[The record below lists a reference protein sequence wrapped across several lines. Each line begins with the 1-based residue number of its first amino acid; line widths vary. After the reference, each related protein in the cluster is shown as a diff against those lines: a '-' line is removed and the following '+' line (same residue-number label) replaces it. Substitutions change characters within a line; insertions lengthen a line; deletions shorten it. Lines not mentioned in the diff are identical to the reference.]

1 MKRRA
6 AAAPLL
12 FAAAA
17 CFFAAAVLRFALI
30 GYETT
35 ALLCACLGAALVLGA
50 LLPRRGRIVLLLVC
64 CLGAATLFTATAP
77 VLRAAGGDMET
88 DAAYLIVL
96 GAGVNGTA
104 PSRSL
109 ADRLAAAL
117 DYLTA
122 HPSCRA
128 VVSGGMGPGEQ
139 VAEAQVMYDWL
150 TARGISPERII
161 REERA
166 ESTLENLRF
175 SFALIPEEARASV
188 AVVSSEYH
196 LYRARLLARE
206 LGYDVS
212 TLPAPTSLPVLRVN
226 YFLREGLG
234 LIYYAIF
241 GIS

>member
-6 AAAPLL
+6 ARAPLL
-12 FAAAA
+12 IAAAVCFSAAAA
-17 CFFAAAVLRFALI
+17 LRFALI
-30 GYETT
+30 GYETL
-35 ALLCACLGAALVLGA
+35 ALLLACLGAALALGA
-50 LLPRRGRIVLLLVC
+50 LLPRRGRIVLLVVC
-64 CLGAATLFTATAP
+64 CLGAGTLFAATIP
-77 VLRAAGGDMET
+77 VLRAAGGGPET

-96 GAGVNGTA
+96 GAGVNGAA

-109 ADRLAAAL
+109 ADRLTAAL

-122 HPSCRA
+122 HPACRA
-128 VVSGGMGPGEQ
+128 IVSGGMGPGEQ
-139 VAEAQVMYDWL
+139 ATEAQVMFDWL
-150 TARGISPERII
+150 TARGISPERIL

-166 ESTLENLRF
+166 ASTLENLRF

-196 LYRARLLARE
+196 LYRAKLLARE
-206 LGYDVS
+206 LGYDVAA
-212 TLPAPTSLPVLRVN
+212 LPARTSLPVLRLN

-241 GIS
+241 GIA